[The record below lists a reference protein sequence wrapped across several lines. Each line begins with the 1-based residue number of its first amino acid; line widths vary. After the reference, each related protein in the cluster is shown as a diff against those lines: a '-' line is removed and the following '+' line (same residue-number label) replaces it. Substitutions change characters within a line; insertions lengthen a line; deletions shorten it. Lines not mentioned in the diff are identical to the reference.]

1 MIASGEV
8 SAPGKVILSG
18 EHSAVYGHPVLVMA
32 INKRIKFRFQ
42 LFTGANT
49 VEILDDE
56 GKTIQCF
63 ASADKNE
70 IKLLEYARTK
80 FTDIP
85 PFKLTLSAIE
95 QELPIGAGLGS
106 SAAFAACLSA
116 AICLSMNAMSSQKL
130 EPSHLDDVIFDCTH
144 HYEKLQHGKPSGCDA
159 TCVLKGGLLSYQL
172 R

>member
-42 LFTGANT
+42 LFSGANT
-49 VEILDDE
+49 VEIVNDE

-63 ASADKNE
+63 ESADKNE

-80 FTDIP
+80 FADIP

-95 QELPIGAGLGS
+95 
-106 SAAFAACLSA
+106 
-116 AICLSMNAMSSQKL
+116 
-130 EPSHLDDVIFDCTH
+130 
-144 HYEKLQHGKPSGCDA
+144 
-159 TCVLKGGLLSYQL
+159 
-172 R
+172 

>member
-1 MIASGEV
+1 MISSGEV

-32 INKRIKFRFQ
+32 INKRIKFTFQ
-42 LFTGANT
+42 LFTGANNT
-49 VEILDDE
+49 VVEIVDGE

-63 ASADKNE
+63 ESADKNE

-80 FTDIP
+80 FADIP
-85 PFKLTLSAIE
+85 PFKLILSAIV

-116 AICLSMNAMSSQKL
+116 SICLSMNAMSSLKL

-144 HYEKLQHGKPSGCDA
+144 HYEKL
-159 TCVLKGGLLSYQL
+159 
-172 R
+172 